1 MNGAPGALQSRDP
14 AYPAGQVESHPLR
27 HKRTVILIELPFFSF
42 CAMMDA
48 RTRTRAC
55 LRYWMTIGNHADKS
69 VFAEKSKGEN
79 TDGIQNNTM
88 R

>member
-1 MNGAPGALQSRDP
+1 MLLAFSKSNDSPCFVKIAIF
-14 AYPAGQVESHPLR
+14 R

-69 VFAEKSKGEN
+69 VFAEKAKGKTQMEYR
-79 TDGIQNNTM
+79 IIS
-88 R
+88 